1 MHDDLGFWQAQ
12 EKNLGE
18 GLTTPHTLADFAR
31 AQRKERAESAALDT
45 AGNELLRRA
54 ALVRWFDEEIYSAA
68 LAVDVAGAPPFAAF
82 ITRAEVDFAS
92 SRDSTYAIRESFRE
106 EQLNRWRKDPS
117 ALQSFSSRLV
127 QFYEN
132 RKSPVDVFAHLIFAD
147 PAKALTE
154 FQRLYVEADR
164 SFDLAQCDTLLRV
177 LRNRGDQR
185 GLELTNALNNREQ
198 YFRSRSL
205 FADDWLRTAHFLARP
220 AVTQRFEAFFRDGTK
235 WIFRLY
241 AAGGAGKTAYLR
253 WLIARYCVPE
263 LSYGSTRI
271 PVARVDLDFVH
282 LPAVAVAPWLLL
294 LPLAEQLNLQLPY
307 APFFSLLGSWS
318 TWLPALKR
326 PVNRERATPLPAFDQ
341 SREQEMISAFTSSLG
356 YEKAVVVLDT
366 LEEAVLHHPESVAT
380 LLAGLSRIRAN
391 CPGLKL
397 VLSGRYDPFLRVG
410 LGARVRSLKPFSEV
424 LKLPPWDRAECWN
437 YLTGIR
443 KLRAAMPFDSFV
455 RPARG
460 NPFKVAL
467 FADLVDPQR
476 AFTKAELRELRR
488 VEVEYLVERV
498 IERIP
503 ESDCPLRWLLRY
515 VVTPRQLTE
524 EFVEQVLAPHL
535 QRAMT
540 ASGPEAPD
548 RPGENLPKG
557 AELLRKRRP
566 WAACAMPFS
575 TSVEWAAL
583 LRYAGPSSWITISD
597 GLPRPQPELLSPM
610 RYLLQEQPIFAD
622 IHRDAAAYFERL
634 AKIEGKDWTEMM
646 CEAIYH
652 QFQCLGSDA
661 GEYWKNWLRQRQA
674 QDVAARRKLAE
685 CLLSADF
692 LDDRNQPLPHRKTGT
707 ILSPKTLAEALLE
720 LAALDVRESFYAT
733 EAKGEGGLLKRSAKR
748 LAAVRALEKKHGFQ
762 IDFNGRRTLVEVA
775 VDAQS
780 DLAGALRML
789 DTALAG
795 TIEDAYRPVLLVQRG
810 NQLLKRGDTAGAEQN
825 FLQAAAR
832 ARVQAEPLIPL
843 WRLEAVIGQSAF
855 SRDDL
860 ETAAQHYQAALAAA
874 NRSKISEEN
883 MGRLVATLT
892 EIDRSSA
899 NWSRAAERLKE
910 VEDATGLS
918 FPGLRSQLFLDQNA
932 PAEALRFM
940 LESKKPDHRI
950 EGLAAALNGQLTLAA
965 NLLER
970 AWKSSSARDPSVA
983 AQVRFEQISLLVH
996 EVRDYR
1002 TAQTLLSHLRDL
1014 GDYQINGALLLLELQ
1029 VRTEK
1034 REAAAEGWKRLRLSS
1049 KGLGHRIWARVLAT
1063 GLALELAPR
1072 AEFEEMLDVLAAVR
1086 PESARLPMLKP
1097 FLSFQG
1103 KPPLAVAARRFDEI
1117 LSVPAEAPDF
1127 VSRTLLLA
1135 EALRYWGD
1143 RDRAAAMLEDAL
1155 RFVGENGILGRKV
1168 ISALVRLGT
1177 VTGEQQILDYGRGLL
1192 KVESELAILARV
1204 EVAEYFIERSRFD
1217 LAAIMLTKPPHEESQ
1232 FAMRYFFARASVVQA
1247 AGETEEAYR
1256 FRGKAIETAHR
1267 LGIPMRVTPQA
1278 PKHAPDLPDLFDPE
1292 HGLELSFAEPRR
1304 LKVRFQPASVPAIDG
1319 ELVLGALQAPGKSS
1333 MSDPMALYSERQSYP
1348 QVAAQLAELLKH
1360 MLDQGDI
1367 FANGLD
1373 LRLELGEDD
1382 ELAAIPWEW
1391 ALREPFR
1398 HVYRSLK
1405 ARDITQERLQ
1415 WFVTRL
1421 GKLGAAPAPV
1431 NAQEIESVERQLGV
1445 FADGWRGVETRR
1457 NLNAER
1463 NEGVV
1468 AIVKLSTEEERE
1480 QKIGSGTFSISM
1492 EDLYTSRGIRFEI
1505 WDPRRLTPEAIQSAF
1520 QSVQLLHICLPLTE
1534 LNGLLQLG
1542 SADSTAG
1549 SGLSASFLYVLNP
1562 ERPRP
1567 LVLLD
1572 PPMPARREFQAQ
1584 QLVWRNVFA
1593 RQLFERYSVEAVI
1606 AAGLAED
1613 TATYY
1618 RGVLAN
1624 IAGRSSAGE
1633 LVRYLNINH
1642 PESSAALY
1650 AFDPA
1655 IPMF

>member
-1 MHDDLGFWQAQ
+1 MQDDLGLCLAQ
-12 EKNLGE
+12 ETNVGE
-18 GLTTPHTLADFAR
+18 GLTTPPTLADFVR

-54 ALVRWFDEEIYSAA
+54 ALVRWFDEDIYSTA

-106 EQLNRWRKDPS
+106 EQLNRWRNDNS
-117 ALQSFSSRLV
+117 ALQSFSTRLV
-127 QFYEN
+127 QFYKD
-132 RKSPVDVFAHLIFAD
+132 RKSPIDVFAHLIFAD

-154 FQRLYVEADR
+154 FERLYAQADR

-185 GLELTNALNNREQ
+185 GLELTNALNDREQ

-205 FADDWLRTAHFLARP
+205 FADDWLRTAHFLDRP
-220 AVTQRFEAFFRDGTK
+220 TVTKRFKAFFRDRKK

-263 LSYGSTRI
+263 RGKRRTRI

-294 LPLAEQLNLQLPY
+294 LPLAEQLNLQLPL
-307 APFFSLLGSWS
+307 APFFSLLASWG
-318 TWLPALKR
+318 TFLPALRR
-326 PVNRERATPLPAFDQ
+326 PVNRERATSLSAFDQ
-341 SREQEMISAFTSSLG
+341 SREQDMIGAFASSLG
-356 YEKAVVVLDT
+356 QEQAVVVLDT
-366 LEEAVLHHPESVAT
+366 LEEVVLHHPESVAT
-380 LLAGLSRIRAN
+380 LLAGFSRIREH

-397 VLSGRYDPFLRVG
+397 VLSGRYDPFLRTG
-410 LGARVRSLKPFSEV
+410 LAAGVRTLKRFSEV
-424 LKLPPWDRAECWN
+424 LKLPPWDRAECWS

-476 AFTKAELRELRR
+476 AFTNAELRELRR

-515 VVTPRQLTE
+515 AVTPRQLTE

-566 WAACAMPFS
+566 WVACAKPFS
-575 TSVEWAAL
+575 TSVEWPAL
-583 LRYAGPSSWITISD
+583 LRYAGPSSWITLAD

-610 RYLLQEQPIFAD
+610 RYLLQEQPIFAE

-634 AKIEGKDWTEMM
+634 AKVEGRDWTEMM

-652 QFQCLGSDA
+652 QFQCLGSEA
-661 GEYWKNWLRQRQA
+661 GQYWRNCLQRRQA
-674 QDVAARRKLAE
+674 QDAAVRRKVAE

-692 LDDRNQPLPHRKTGT
+692 LDDRKQPLPHKKTGT
-707 ILSPKTLAEALLE
+707 ILSAETLAEALLE
-720 LAALDVRESFYAT
+720 LAALDVRESLHAT
-733 EAKGEGGLLKRSAKR
+733 QAKEERGLLERSAKR
-748 LAAVRALEKKHGFQ
+748 LAMVRALEKKHGFQ
-762 IDFNGRRTLVEVA
+762 MDFNGRRTLVEVA
-775 VDAQS
+775 VNAQS
-780 DLAGALRML
+780 DVPGALRML

-795 TIEDAYRPVLLVQRG
+795 NVEDAYRPVLLVQRG
-810 NQLLKRGDTAGAEQN
+810 TQLLKRGDIAGAEEN
-825 FLQAAAR
+825 FLQAAAQ
-832 ARVQAEPLIPL
+832 ASVQAEPLIPL
-843 WRLEAVIGQSAF
+843 WRLDASLGQMAF

-860 ETAAQHYQAALAAA
+860 QTAAQHYQAALTEA
-874 NRSKISEEN
+874 NYSKISKEDI
-883 MGRLVATLT
+883 GRLVETLI

-899 NWSRAAERLKE
+899 NWSRAMQRLRE
-910 VEDATGLS
+910 VEDATGQS
-918 FPGLRSQLFLDQNA
+918 FAGLRSQLFLDQNA
-932 PAEALRFM
+932 PFEALQLM
-940 LESKKPDHRI
+940 PESATPNHRI
-950 EGLAAALNGQLTLAA
+950 EGLAAALQGKFTLAA

-970 AWKSSSARDPSVA
+970 AWKASVRDPSVA

-1002 TAQTLLSHLRDL
+1002 TAQNLLRHLRDL

-1029 VRTEK
+1029 VRTEN

-1049 KGLGHRIWARVLAT
+1049 KGLGRRIRARVLAT

-1072 AEFEEMLDVLAAVR
+1072 GEFEELLEILATVKPA
-1086 PESARLPMLKP
+1086 SARLPMLKP
-1097 FLSFQG
+1097 FLSFEG
-1103 KPPLAVAARRFDEI
+1103 KPPLTVASHRFNEI
-1117 LSVPAEAPDF
+1117 LFAPAEAPDF

-1135 EALRYWGD
+1135 EALRYRGD
-1143 RDRAAAMLEDAL
+1143 SDRAASMLEDAL
-1155 RFVGENGILGRKV
+1155 RLVGENGILARKV
-1168 ISALVRLGT
+1168 ISALIRART
-1177 VTGEQQILDYGRGLL
+1177 AIGELQILDYGRGLL
-1192 KVESELAILARV
+1192 TVESEFSLLARV
-1204 EVAEYFIERSRFD
+1204 EVAEYCIERSRFHFAATM
-1217 LAAIMLTKPPHEESQ
+1217 LAKPPQEGSQ
-1232 FAMRYFFARASVVQA
+1232 YAMRYSLARASVAQA
-1247 AGETEEAYR
+1247 AGQAEEAYR
-1256 FRGKAIETAHR
+1256 FRSKAIQTAHR
-1267 LGIPMRVTPQA
+1267 LEIPLRVAPQA
-1278 PKHAPDLPDLFDPE
+1278 PKHAPDLPDSFDPE
-1292 HGLELSFAEPRR
+1292 HRLELSFAEPRH
-1304 LKVRFQPASVPAIDG
+1304 LKVRFQPAGVPEIEG
-1319 ELVLGALQAPGKSS
+1319 ELVLGALQAPRMSS

-1348 QVAAQLAELLKH
+1348 QVAAQLAERLKH

-1367 FANGLD
+1367 LAHSMD

-1398 HVYRSLK
+1398 LVYRSLK
-1405 ARDITQERLQ
+1405 AREITQERLQ

-1421 GKLGAAPAPV
+1421 RKAGAAPASV
-1431 NAQEIESVERQLGV
+1431 DAQEIESAERQLGV

-1457 NLNAER
+1457 NLNAKRSEA
-1463 NEGVV
+1463 VV
-1468 AIVKLSTEEERE
+1468 AIVKPSTEEERE

-1492 EDLYTSRGIRFEI
+1492 EDLYTSRGIHFEI
-1505 WDPRRLTPEAIQSAF
+1505 FDPRRLTPETIQSAF
-1520 QSVQLLHICLPLTE
+1520 QSMQLLHICLPLTE

-1542 SADSTAG
+1542 RADSTAG

-1584 QLVWRNVFA
+1584 QLVWRNVYA

-1633 LVRYLNINH
+1633 LVRYLNVNH

-1655 IPMF
+1655 IPLL